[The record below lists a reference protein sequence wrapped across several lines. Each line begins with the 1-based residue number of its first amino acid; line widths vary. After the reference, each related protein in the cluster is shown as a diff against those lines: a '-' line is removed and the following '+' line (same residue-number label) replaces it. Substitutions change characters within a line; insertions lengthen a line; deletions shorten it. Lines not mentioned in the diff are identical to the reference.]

1 MGSSG
6 AVFATIDIAVRPEIE
21 FRCGEE
27 GKFID
32 RSGNSHVAEKGNS
45 YPSNMS
51 VQIIRAAADGDL
63 ETVKKLL
70 EEGDDVNSRDNGR
83 WSPLILAAQNGHL
96 EVVKLLLENG
106 ADINAENAYTET
118 ALCLAKSD
126 GHREI
131 AAILE
136 QLGAKP

>member
-1 MGSSG
+1 MYGFTFTLSKHSKRG
-6 AVFATIDIAVRPEIE
+6 T
-21 FRCGEE
+21 
-27 GKFID
+27 
-32 RSGNSHVAEKGNS
+32 
-45 YPSNMS
+45 NMS
-51 VQIIRAAADGDL
+51 EQIIKAAADGDL
-63 ETVKKLL
+63 ETVKTLL

-96 EVVKLLLENG
+96 EVVKLLIKHR

-118 ALCLAKSD
+118 ALCLAKSE

-131 AAILE
+131 VAILE